1 MIRSAFPVLD
11 VASSFRNAT
20 LLVVALA
27 LAAGVGGCITRP
39 EPLTSLETSSF
50 ATDRL
55 GRVTAG
61 QEAIRAPISLHEA
74 MARAIKYNLDTR
86 VEMAQTALKIRELD
100 LAEYKLL
107 PGVVANSGYIGRDN
121 TSASASQNL
130 TTGRIGTESTTS
142 TERNLLS
149 GDLTLSWNVL
159 DFGLSYVRA
168 QQLGDEALIAAEA
181 RRKVANRVIEDVRTA
196 YWRAV
201 SHQRLIARLRGLEN
215 RALRARAAARTL
227 YTEGQTQPM
236 LALAYER
243 ELIEVRREILKV
255 EGDLLVA
262 KAQLA
267 ALMNVPPHVAFTL
280 VDARSGVG
288 HMLNAPQDKLIRV
301 ALENR
306 PEMREIAL
314 RLRINDKEATAA
326 LLELLPGLQLYI
338 GGNMDANRFL
348 LNNNWLAYGAKASW
362 NLLKLFQYPAR
373 KELVDSQGTL
383 LDQRALALTM
393 AIMTQVHVSR
403 ARYEHARRELATTA
417 DYLNVQ
423 NDILAQ
429 VRAQARTDRA
439 SEQGLI
445 REEMNALLAEVRFD
459 IAHAQLQNAFAS
471 IYGALGLDPVDPT
484 LNLNAEVKTI
494 AASLQSLWKSR
505 GETVGVRTHTLLR
518 PARAPRAVA
527 AIGAGG
533 GVGQTIMGA
542 GGISP
547 PLPAPGSVSRSIGG
561 TFLAPRPVGSPLTT
575 QSLPGPAVSGPA
587 LPGSV
592 APGESAQPP
601 MPSGMGAT
609 PGPAAPPA
617 TVPAPSTR

>member
-1 MIRSAFPVLD
+1 M
-11 VASSFRNAT
+11 
-20 LLVVALA
+20 
-27 LAAGVGGCITRP
+27 TRP
-39 EPLTSLETSSF
+39 VPFSAAEISDF
-50 ATDRL
+50 NADRL
-55 GRVTAG
+55 QRVTDG
-61 QEAIRAPISLHEA
+61 QEAIRGPVSLHEA

-86 VEMAQTALKIRELD
+86 VELAQTALKLREID
-100 LAEYKLL
+100 LSEFKLL
-107 PGVVANSGYIGRDN
+107 PSIVAGSGFVGRN
-121 TSASASQNL
+121 TVAASSSQNL
-130 TTGRIGTESTTS
+130 TNGTVGVDPTTS
-142 TERNLLS
+142 SERNLLNS
-149 GDLTLSWNVL
+149 DLTLSWNVL

-201 SHQRLIARLRGLEN
+201 SYQRLIARLRGLEG
-215 RALRARAAARTL
+215 RAQRARNAARTL
-227 YTEGQTQPM
+227 YNEGQTQPM

-243 ELIEVRREILKV
+243 ELIEVRREIQKV

-262 KAQLA
+262 KSQLA
-267 ALMNVPPHVAFTL
+267 ALMNVAPQTPFTL

-288 HMLNAPQDKLIRV
+288 SSLHLPQDQLVRV
-301 ALENR
+301 ALANR
-306 PEMREIAL
+306 PEIREIAL
-314 RLRINDKEATAA
+314 RLRIKDKEATAA
-326 LLELLPGLQLYI
+326 LLELLPGVQLYV
-338 GGNMDANRFL
+338 GGNMDSNRFL

-362 NLLKLFQYPAR
+362 NLLRLFQYPAR
-373 KELVDSQGTL
+373 KGLIDAQGEL

-471 IYGALGLDPVDPT
+471 IYGALGLDPVDPG
-484 LNLNAEVKTI
+484 LDLNADVKTI
-494 AASLQSLWKSR
+494 STALQTLWRKR
-505 GETVGVRTHTLLR
+505 GETVGVRSHSLLR
-518 PARAPRAVA
+518 APRAPRAVV
-527 AIGAGG
+527 GLSQGG
-533 GVGQTIMGA
+533 MGIA
-542 GGISP
+542 P

-561 TFLAPRPVGSPLTT
+561 TFLAPNPAGSPLTT
-575 QSLPGPAVSGPA
+575 QSIPLPRV
-587 LPGSV
+587 PGADNST
-592 APGESAQPP
+592 PP
-601 MPSGMGAT
+601 MPSGMKASPEPAAT
-609 PGPAAPPA
+609 PTPPPAPVPAAP
-617 TVPAPSTR
+617 